1 VELFTRRHVLLGV
14 SWILGVLAG
23 AGGALAGVR
32 DVLAQTPPAT
42 GGPVDPKLI
51 EDLVAANRILADQG
65 VVDGYGH
72 VSVRHEKSADR
83 YLMARSIAPELVTA
97 ADIMEY
103 DLDSTP
109 VDARGRTSYLE
120 RFIHGEIYRVR
131 PDVRAIV
138 HNHSPSVIPFGVTGV
153 PLRPLYH
160 MSAFLSAGVP
170 VFDIR
175 QASGGMTDMLV
186 RTAALG
192 QALARTLGTRPVA
205 LMRGHGAVV
214 VGASLPLVV
223 FRSVYTEVNARLQSQ
238 AMALGGQVTYLDPEE
253 ARLAEAS
260 VSGTAPRPWELW
272 KKKALAR

>member
-1 VELFTRRHVLLGV
+1 MTTRRHF
-14 SWILGVLAG
+14 IAAG
-23 AGGALAGVR
+23 AVALSHAMIARVAT
-32 DVLAQTPPAT
+32 AQTPPASA
-42 GGPVDPKLI
+42 GPVDPVLI
-51 EDLVAANRILADQG
+51 DDLVAANRILVDQG

-72 VSVRHEKSADR
+72 VSVRHPGDPQR
-83 YLMARSIAPELVTA
+83 YLMSRSIAPELVTA

-103 DLDSTP
+103 DLDSTA

-138 HNHSPSVIPFGVTGV
+138 HNHSPSVIPFGATAA

-160 MSAFLSAGVP
+160 MSAFLSGGVP

-175 QASGGMTDMLV
+175 QAGGMTDMLV

-192 QALARTLGTRPVA
+192 QALARTLGARPVA

-238 AMALGGQVTYLDPEE
+238 AMAIGDGQVTYLDPEE

-260 VSGTAPRPWELW
+260 VSGTVTRPWELW

>member
-1 VELFTRRHVLLGV
+1 MRHVSRRHL
-14 SWILGVLAG
+14 LAG
-23 AGGALAGVR
+23 SAAALVAALHRGPRAGAQSASAGPAA
-32 DVLAQTPPAT
+32 AQL
-42 GGPVDPKLI
+42 V

-65 VVDGYGH
+65 VLDGYGH
-72 VSVRHEKSADR
+72 VSARHDR
-83 YLMARSIAPELVTA
+83 DPARFLMSRSLAPELVTA
-97 ADIMEY
+97 ADVLEY

-223 FRSVYTEVNARLQSQ
+223 FRSVYTEVNARLQSH

>member
-1 VELFTRRHVLLGV
+1 MEHLSR
-14 SWILGVLAG
+14 
-23 AGGALAGVR
+23 R
-32 DVLAQTPPAT
+32 DVLAAGAAALTTLASFRSARAQAAPAT
-42 GGPVDPKLI
+42 AGPPDPKLI

-83 YLMARSIAPELVTA
+83 YLMSRSIAPELVTA

>member
-1 VELFTRRHVLLGV
+1 MELFTRRHVLLGV
-14 SWILGVLAG
+14 SWVLGVLAG

-42 GGPVDPKLI
+42 AGPVDPKLI

-72 VSVRHEKSADR
+72 VSVRHEKSPDR
-83 YLMARSIAPELVTA
+83 YLMSRSIAPELVTA

-103 DLDSTP
+103 DLDSVP

-160 MSAFLSAGVP
+160 MSAFLSTGVP

-175 QASGGMTDMLV
+175 HASGGMTDMLV

>member
-1 VELFTRRHVLLGV
+1 MANVTRRWFVTC
-14 SWILGVLAG
+14 
-23 AGGALAGVR
+23 GALLVTAAAADLEAARAQPAPASAG
-32 DVLAQTPPAT
+32 PP
-42 GGPVDPKLI
+42 DPKLV
-51 EDLVAANRILADQG
+51 EDLVAANRILVDQS
-65 VVDGYGH
+65 VLDGYGH
-72 VSVRHEKSADR
+72 VSVRHDRDPNR
-83 YLMARSIAPELVTA
+83 YLMSRSLAPELVTA

-109 VDARGRTSYLE
+109 VDPRGRTSYLE

-186 RTAALG
+186 RTPALG